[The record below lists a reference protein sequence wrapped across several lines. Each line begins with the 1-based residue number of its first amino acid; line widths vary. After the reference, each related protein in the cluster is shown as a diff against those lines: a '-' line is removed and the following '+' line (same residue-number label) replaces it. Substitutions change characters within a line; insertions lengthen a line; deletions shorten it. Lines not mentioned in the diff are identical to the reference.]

1 MFAMNRVTLYHY
13 QNSDIKVTVEAY
25 FEGEMLM
32 VEGYD
37 IGKRV
42 EEILGDS
49 DYEYVTGVKQDE
61 LIKLYPLLN
70 VDTGDREALL
80 EAIAARFNDNYCY
93 SQFQSFL
100 NDNGIKAEAFSWT

>member
-1 MFAMNRVTLYHY
+1 MNRVTLYHF
-13 QNSDIKVTVEAY
+13 QNSDIKVTIEAY

-49 DYEYVTGVKQDE
+49 DYEYMTGVKQDE
-61 LIKLYPLLN
+61 LTKLYPLLN
-70 VDTGDREALL
+70 VVAGDKEGLL
-80 EAIAARFNDNYCY
+80 NAIAARFNGNYCY
-93 SQFQSFL
+93 SQYQTFL

>member
-1 MFAMNRVTLYHY
+1 MNRVTLYHY
-13 QNSDIKVTVEAY
+13 QTPDIKVTIEAY

-49 DYEYVTGVKQDE
+49 DYEYMTGVKQDE

-70 VDTGDREALL
+70 VVVGDKEGLL
-80 EAIAARFNDNYCY
+80 NAIAARFNDNYCY
-93 SQFQSFL
+93 SQYQTFL